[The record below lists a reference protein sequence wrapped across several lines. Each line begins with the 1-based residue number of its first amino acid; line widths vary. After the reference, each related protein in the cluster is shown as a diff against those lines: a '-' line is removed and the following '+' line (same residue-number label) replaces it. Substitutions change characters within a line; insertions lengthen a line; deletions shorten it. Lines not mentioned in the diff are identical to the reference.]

1 MQFLRFLKIKP
12 SHFKTLANL
21 EAAKS
26 LFKHSVNLVEIEVFS
41 YCNRTCWFCPNSFID
56 RRSANIYMPEALY
69 LSILEQLAEI
79 EFDGKISYSRYNEP
93 LADKIILERIKQARN
108 LLPKAHLHTNTN
120 GDYLN
125 NAYLHELKAAG
136 LNSLNIQIYLA
147 NNEHYDHEKMRK
159 TMLKV
164 QERLGL
170 SGSIVKEKQG
180 EWLEAEFDFEG
191 LTIRQYARNFDING
205 CSRGD
210 TLPIFQDYQRTAP
223 CFSPFEHLY
232 IDYNGNVIPC
242 CNIRSDIEQHQKAIV
257 GDLESDLNIFQIYAG
272 KELSQWRKG
281 LVSFSKKGG
290 LCANCRFNVVKP
302 SLANRLGSR
311 YAQHLI

>member
-12 SHFKTLANL
+12 SHFRPIDNL

-26 LFKHSVNLVEIEVFS
+26 LFKHSVNLVEIEAFS

-56 RRSANIYMPEALY
+56 RRSTNIYMPEAIHIA
-69 LSILEQLAEI
+69 ILEQLAEI
-79 EFDGKISYSRYNEP
+79 DYDGKISYSRYNEP
-93 LADKIILERIKQARN
+93 LADKIILKRIQQARHF
-108 LLPKAHLHTNTN
+108 LPQAHLHTNTN

-147 NNEHYDHEKMRK
+147 NHEHYDHEKMRK

-164 QERLGL
+164 QERLELTGK
-170 SGSIVKEKQG
+170 IVKEQQD
-180 EWLEAEFDFEG
+180 EWLEAQLDFEG

-210 TLPIFQDYQRTAP
+210 TLPIFQNYQRTEP

-232 IDYNGNVIPC
+232 IDYNGKVIPC
-242 CNIRSDIEQHQKAIV
+242 CNIRSDVEQHQQAIV
-257 GDLESDLNIFQIYAG
+257 GDLVKDLSIFKIYAG
-272 KELSQWRKG
+272 KSLSQWRKN

-302 SLANRLGSR
+302 SLANQLASR
-311 YAQHLI
+311 YAQRLI